1 MILFVWFHRGPASH
15 SIGHIEKCRDVYDVP
30 YVSIT
35 KPDLP
40 KLLSMFFFDQVACLG
55 KEQRISTYDALLAVT
70 RHAAYQHY
78 EENQKGSIEVGKNA
92 DFVVLDRDPLSVAP
106 ENLDAIKVDM
116 TISRGSVVFDR
127 QGR

>member
-1 MILFVWFHRGPASH
+1 MFLCVLRLLWATTNRVTRSGKILG
-15 SIGHIEKCRDVYDVP
+15 I
-30 YVSIT
+30 
-35 KPDLP
+35 
-40 KLLSMFFFDQVACLG
+40 
-55 KEQRISTYDALLAVT
+55 EQRISTYDALLAVT

>member
-1 MILFVWFHRGPASH
+1 M
-15 SIGHIEKCRDVYDVP
+15 
-30 YVSIT
+30 
-35 KPDLP
+35 
-40 KLLSMFFFDQVACLG
+40 
-55 KEQRISTYDALLAVT
+55 T

-78 EENQKGSIEVGKNA
+78 EENQKGSIEIGKNA